1 MCQGQLNTVSSL
13 NFDDLVTL
21 CRGYEIKF
29 EPVSQYDQDKWLTRI
44 TTGLGKN
51 HLLQVASIL
60 ENFEKDEQGEVLT
73 SQFIEE
79 FEAS

>member
-1 MCQGQLNTVSSL
+1 M
-13 NFDDLVTL
+13 TL

-29 EPVSQYDQDKWLTRI
+29 EPVSQYDQDKWLNKI
-44 TTGLGKN
+44 ASGFGKN
-51 HLLQVASIL
+51 HLLQVARIL
-60 ENFEKDEQGEVLT
+60 ENFEKDEQGEVQT